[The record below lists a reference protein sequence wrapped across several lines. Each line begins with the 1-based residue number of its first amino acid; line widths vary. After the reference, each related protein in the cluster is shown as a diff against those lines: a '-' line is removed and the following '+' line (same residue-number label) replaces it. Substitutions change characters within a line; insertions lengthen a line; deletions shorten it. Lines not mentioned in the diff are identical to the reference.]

1 SSDVTRVIVH
11 ELTHSFFLTKTNG
24 NGPVWL
30 QEGVAQYMDG
40 TRIGP
45 SSKNGLS
52 QLLNANTFPSLNAM
66 SSSFMGANAT
76 QATIYYTA
84 SLSFVEFLMSHYR
97 FDEMNDLLRKL
108 GTGVNMDEAV
118 RQAFGNDLPGLED
131 EWH

>member
-1 SSDVTRVIVH
+1 
-11 ELTHSFFLTKTNG
+11 
-24 NGPVWL
+24 
-30 QEGVAQYMDG
+30 
-40 TRIGP
+40 
-45 SSKNGLS
+45 
-52 QLLNANTFPSLNAM
+52 
-66 SSSFMGANAT
+66 MGANAT

-131 EWH
+131 EWHQQMR